1 VDTVTFL
8 FTDIAGSTALLRR
21 VGEQVYGQV
30 LADHHTVIRSAL
42 AAHDGTE
49 VDTQGDGFFATF
61 ASPRACLA
69 AVLAM
74 QRGLATHAWP
84 DGERVQ
90 VRMGVHTGE
99 ATQTVT
105 GLVGFDVH
113 RAARVAAVAHGGQ
126 VLVSETTASL
136 VDGRLPVGVALV
148 DLGLHRLK
156 DMARPERLYQLSGAG
171 LAADFPPLRS
181 LDNPALRHNLP
192 LQLTPFI
199 GRSKELAAVT
209 ALVAAR
215 RIVTLTGAG
224 GCGKTRLGLQVAA
237 GLLDG
242 SGDGVWLIELATVA
256 DGEAVAPAIA
266 AVLGVPEQPG
276 RPTVE
281 VLADA
286 LEPQEMLIVL
296 DNCEH
301 LISSVAK
308 VTDVIGHRCP
318 RVHVLATS
326 REPLGIGG
334 EVVYRVPSLSLPDGD
349 DNEADSSGPSDAV
362 ALFVDRAKTHGVDL
376 STTGGSGELVVSVC
390 RRLDGMPLAIELAA
404 ARLRSMSLATL
415 HDRLDQ
421 RFRLLTGG
429 SRTALERQQTLR
441 AAVSWSYALLT
452 NPEQLLFQRLAAF
465 AGGFDLDAAEA
476 VCGFGDIAAF
486 DVAELLG
493 SLVDKSL
500 VIAERADDAVSYRL
514 LETIRQFAA
523 ERLIE
528 AGEQKADAVAAA
540 HSAHFLAL
548 AEAAG
553 PQVTGPQQRH
563 WMALL
568 DAARPDL
575 QRGLRFAADCPD
587 GTAQV
592 LRFAVALRRFWS
604 RRWDDDGML
613 ALLLPVLDRPDAEA
627 DKRLFVAA
635 VIAACR
641 QVVLGP
647 ARGLRLAEL
656 AVGLANELGDE
667 RLHVE
672 ALYAL
677 TVKHFHARDIE
688 RARVLATETLQRAR
702 RIDDD
707 VLVGEGL
714 FVQLIFAEVMDSD
727 DAAQLFAEAVS
738 HARRS
743 GDHFMLYAISLS
755 ASNHALRSGDLESTR
770 DHVERAMRAAKELG
784 GDRSFMATAQL
795 GSVLRLEGNW
805 LAAQAK
811 FAEALRM
818 SRQSGDHA
826 GLAYSYLGQ
835 ACIAADLQD
844 WRRSAELHGVAQGF
858 VDRTER
864 PWQDLEAG
872 YRRESID
879 RVLAALGQAEFDE
892 AFAEGMALS
901 FDAAFA
907 LATQTAAPDALSGP
921 GTAAPEPADLVAVP
935 R

>member
-1 VDTVTFL
+1 VTFL

-755 ASNHALRSGDLESTR
+755 ASNHALQSGDLESTR